1 MLRIL
6 FSNRYAT
13 GKRDFMDNFI
23 RTKRGKL
30 IRSML
35 TSLVLAAGVAGC
47 SSPGQSIF
55 QQTGGFHLFSQQ
67 EHGTVDYVRTSYAIA
82 DSLVTELRKGHP
94 NHDPNV
100 PILVVSFVDRKNLDS
115 TSELGLILADH
126 VASRMTQLGYTI
138 IEPKLR
144 LDLSIRKEEGEFLL
158 SRDIEKLSQE
168 NGAYAAVVGSYTE
181 TLSAV
186 DMTAKLVEVRDRKVL
201 ASVDVKMPLGGE
213 SRALLLKTGRQT
225 RMEIV
230 AQ

>member
-1 MLRIL
+1 
-6 FSNRYAT
+6 
-13 GKRDFMDNFI
+13 MDNFI
-23 RTKRGKL
+23 RIKKGKL

-35 TSLVLAAGVAGC
+35 TPMALAVGVAGC
-47 SSPGQSIF
+47 SLPDHSTFSR
-55 QQTGGFHLFSQQ
+55 TGKFHLFQQSQ
-67 EHGTVDYVRTSYAIA
+67 EPVDYVRTSYAIA
-82 DSLVTELRKGHP
+82 DSLVSELRKGHP
-94 NHDPNV
+94 RHDPNV

-115 TSELGLILADH
+115 TSELGLVLADH

-144 LDLSIRKEEGEFLL
+144 LDLSVRKEEGEFLL
-158 SRDIEKLSQE
+158 SRDIEKISQE

-181 TLSAV
+181 TLSSV

-201 ASVDVKMPLGGE
+201 ASVDVRMPLEGE
-213 SRALLLKTGRQT
+213 SRALLLNTGSQT